1 MTLTGIF
8 RTVGVMNTYIIQRTV
23 PGAGR
28 SSADELQA
36 MSNKSNE
43 VLANMVPGPQ
53 WVHSYIT
60 DDTLFCVY
68 RADDEDAIR
77 EHGRCG
83 GFPVDSIR
91 RIHTVIDPTTA
102 G

>member
-1 MTLTGIF
+1 MTRSAIF
-8 RTVGVMNTYIIQRTV
+8 PTVGVMNTYIIQRTL

-28 SSADELQA
+28 LSADELRA
-36 MSNKSNE
+36 ISNKSNE
-43 VLANMVPGPQ
+43 VLADMAPGPQ
-53 WVHSYIT
+53 WVHSYVT

-68 RADDEDAIR
+68 RSANEEAIR

-83 GFPVDSIR
+83 GFPIDSIR
-91 RIHTVIDPTTA
+91 QIHTVIDPATA

>member
-8 RTVGVMNTYIIQRTV
+8 RTVDVMNTYIIQRTV

-36 MSNKSNE
+36 MSNTSNE
-43 VLANMVPGPQ
+43 VLADMAPGPQ
-53 WVHSYIT
+53 WLHSYVT
-60 DDTLFCVY
+60 DDMLFCVY
-68 RADDEDAIR
+68 RADNEDAIR
-77 EHGRCG
+77 EHGRSG
-83 GFPVDSIR
+83 GFPIDSIR
-91 RIHTVIDPTTA
+91 LVNTVIDPTTA